1 MHPWLWQGA
10 DFGLPTYIT
19 SISFGFLVATWAL
32 AREIRVSGIPPRHIY
47 DIALVILP
55 SAWIG
60 ARLFMVFEEPARF
73 LASPL
78 DLVRPGTG
86 WVFYGGFA
94 LAAVMVLLQAKRRG
108 LDRWAVGDTF
118 SPVFPLGIVFGR
130 LGCLGA
136 GCCHGRPADW
146 PLGVE
151 VPWAVRYYQPGR
163 VPEVL
168 RGVALHPSPL
178 YESLLGLLLFA
189 VLTTVHRRQRFTGQT
204 GALLLMGYGGG
215 RFMLEFFRGDLERS
229 YHLGGLLST
238 SQAIGLVGVAL
249 GMLLW
254 RVRSRA

>member
-19 SISFGFLVATWAL
+19 SISFGFLIATWAL

-151 VPWAVRYYQPGR
+151 VPWAVRYYLPGR

-178 YESLLGLLLFA
+178 YESLLGLLLFG

-204 GALLLMGYGGG
+204 GAMLLMGYGGG
-215 RFMLEFFRGDLERS
+215 RFLLEFFRGDLERS
-229 YHLGGLLST
+229 YHLAGLLST
-238 SQAIGLVGVAL
+238 SQVIGLVGVGL
-249 GMLLW
+249 GLLLW